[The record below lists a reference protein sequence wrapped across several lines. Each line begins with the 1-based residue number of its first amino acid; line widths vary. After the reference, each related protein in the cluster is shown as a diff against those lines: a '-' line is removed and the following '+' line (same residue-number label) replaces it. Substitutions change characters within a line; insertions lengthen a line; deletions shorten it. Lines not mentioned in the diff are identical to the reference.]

1 MTLLQSPAASSTQDE
16 AAAAL
21 ARIAP
26 LDQARAM
33 IGECRTDLE
42 RLRLR
47 DVGRAAQAAA
57 LILERRDVQVS
68 ASLLVQAAERA
79 IHEANPAKPEGWQ
92 REKARGKGNT
102 VFRGDGIDE
111 NCKSADSQWKVDLP
125 ASTLRD
131 IRAVHS
137 KLTRAQFDA
146 AVSSAEAKQEP
157 LTRKALAAVA
167 RAAAPKPKA
176 KAPAPPAPDPL
187 VPEVEPPDAK
197 GKRATVAQEKAQAQ
211 AEARNP
217 DLLIARN
224 IELADQV
231 AGQKTVITGLRSQ
244 LRHAQA
250 AGKEHGLDM
259 TELNSVRAKLV
270 TCGTRRDELM
280 TRLADERRTNKGLRR
295 ALRRRNE

>member
-68 ASLLVQAAERA
+68 ASLLVNIAERA
-79 IHEANPAKPEGWQ
+79 IHDANPPQPQGNPSGKAKPES
-92 REKARGKGNT
+92 T
-102 VFRGDGIDE
+102 VLPEDGTPLE
-111 NCKSADSQWKVDLP
+111 P
-125 ASTLRD
+125 STLRN
-131 IRAVHS
+131 IRAVHA
-137 KLTRAQFDA
+137 KLNGEQFDA
-146 AVSSAEAKQEP
+146 AVRSAEVQQEP

-167 RAAAPKPKA
+167 RAAAPRPKA
-176 KAPAPPAPDPL
+176 KAPAPDPL

-197 GKRATVAQEKAQAQ
+197 GKRASVAQEKAQAQ

-270 TCGTRRDELM
+270 TCATRRDELM

>member
-1 MTLLQSPAASSTQDE
+1 MNAAATHDE
-16 AAAAL
+16 AAAL

-26 LDQARAM
+26 LDQARTALV
-33 IGECRTDLE
+33 ECRTDLE

-68 ASLLVQAAERA
+68 ASLLVQDAERA
-79 IHEANPAKPEGWQ
+79 IHEANPAKPEGWE

-102 VFRGDGIDE
+102 VFPEHGI
-111 NCKSADSQWKVDLP
+111 VDP
-125 ASTLRD
+125 SVLRH

-137 KLTRAQFDA
+137 KLTSEQYNA
-146 AVSSAEAKQEP
+146 AVRSAEEQQEP

-167 RAAAPKPKA
+167 RAAAPKA

-270 TCGTRRDELM
+270 TCATRRDELM